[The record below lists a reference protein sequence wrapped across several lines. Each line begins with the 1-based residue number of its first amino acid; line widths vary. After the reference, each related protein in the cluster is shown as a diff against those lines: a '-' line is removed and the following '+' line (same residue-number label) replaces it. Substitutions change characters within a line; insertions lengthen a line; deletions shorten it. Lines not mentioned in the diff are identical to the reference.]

1 MKKTN
6 KYERLLQSVVRCWY
20 KKQSITID
28 VYDRAHINAGDNRT
42 TPEEEFAIL
51 IAKERSGVYPEYF
64 ITVLGDALA
73 RRKEWAL
80 SGQDAVEYAII
91 SEYSWSLSE
100 VRQLSPRDKWLVLY
114 EHWCQVELDPL
125 AQDAWMSKYKVP
137 LTEDGSAHWRD
148 QV

>member
-6 KYERLLQSVVRCWY
+6 KYEKLLSTLVNKCNERLTPFIFRAQIRAGEANISLQEAED
-20 KKQSITID
+20 IL
-28 VYDRAHINAGDNRT
+28 RA
-42 TPEEEFAIL
+42 EE
-51 IAKERSGVYPEYF
+51 RVNVYPEF
-64 ITVLGDALA
+64 FLAVLGDALA
-73 RRKEWAL
+73 RKNEWAL
-80 SGQDAVEYAII
+80 SGTEAIEYAII